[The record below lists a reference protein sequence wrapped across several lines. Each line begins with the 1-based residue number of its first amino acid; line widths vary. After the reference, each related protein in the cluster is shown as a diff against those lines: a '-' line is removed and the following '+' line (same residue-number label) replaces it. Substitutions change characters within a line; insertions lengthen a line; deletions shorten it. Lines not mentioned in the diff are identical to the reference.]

1 MGPSVEPDAPIRSD
15 HRSIAAPRP
24 LGRRVQDELERLI
37 LSGVLA
43 PGQRL
48 NEVALARQL
57 GTSRGPVREAVRA
70 LEKYGLVTVIMNRG
84 AFVRVIS
91 LDEAIDTYEV
101 GMVLF
106 GFASGQLA
114 ASITVA
120 QALSLRQ
127 LVDSMD
133 LPADRDAYFEMNC
146 RFHAL
151 IMSFAR
157 NREIEALYSEYA
169 KKILMFRRRSF
180 EHGPNM
186 AASNA
191 EHRRLL
197 EAILAGD
204 ADLARRR
211 AEEHGRSGR
220 SRFLAAIEY
229 RADLTPLD
237 AAARGPAWPGETTG
251 AVGPEAGYAAGLSV
265 LSTEPAIPL
274 RQAAPRS

>member
-1 MGPSVEPDAPIRSD
+1 VDLDVPILSGSVDD
-15 HRSIAAPRP
+15 AAPRT
-24 LGRRVQDELERLI
+24 LARHVQDEIERLI
-37 LSGVLA
+37 LSGVLS
-43 PGQRL
+43 PGQHL
-48 NEVALARQL
+48 NEVALARRL
-57 GTSRGPVREAVRA
+57 STSRGPVREAVRA
-70 LEKYGLVTVIMNRG
+70 LEKFGLVTVIMNRG

-106 GFASGQLA
+106 GFAAGQLA
-114 ASITVA
+114 ASVTAA
-120 QALSLRQ
+120 QALTLRR
-127 LVDSMD
+127 LVDAMD
-133 LPADRDAYFEMNC
+133 AATDRDAYFEMNC

-157 NREIEALYSEYA
+157 NRQIEALYSEYA

-220 SRFLAAIEY
+220 SRFLTAIDCG
-229 RADLTPLD
+229 ADGTP
-237 AAARGPAWPGETTG
+237 AGSTMSVQSARPADRSPRSPGEASG
-251 AVGPEAGYAAGLSV
+251 
-265 LSTEPAIPL
+265 
-274 RQAAPRS
+274 